1 MHASGE
7 LNMNDEESGAGG
19 PTQAAADP
27 PINRLT
33 TGNRE
38 LDHILDG
45 GLPENSINIIMGDPG
60 SGKTAL
66 AEELIFANADD
77 ERRPVLYL
85 TTLSEPLDKVIKY
98 LQQFRFF
105 DADKMGRSVLYEGI
119 GDELATKGI
128 GALLVRLK
136 DAIKTSSP
144 KIIVVDSFKAIHDL
158 ATSTHEMRLMLH
170 EVAGLLSAY
179 NTTVLLVGEY
189 RHEDIA
195 RFPEFAVA
203 DGIIELARNALGT
216 RDERYLRVFKLRGSS
231 YRQGTHAFDISSA
244 GVAVYPRL
252 VSPAEAAS
260 YKRDVGRTA
269 SGVPGLDPM
278 LAGGFWAGSATL
290 LAGPTGSGKTT
301 MGIQF
306 IVEGLRR
313 GERCLLVNFQE
324 NPTQLAYQ
332 MEEIGGPLDASARSR
347 LELLYYSAVELSID
361 RIVVSIFQAL
371 RRGPISRVV
380 IDALG
385 DLAIAA
391 GDPTRMHDYLYA
403 LVQHFAVMGV
413 SSLFTL
419 ETDPP
424 IMASDETHGRLS
436 HMTDNIVFLEI
447 RAHDGVVGRT
457 LRIAKAR
464 GVAHD
469 LQARELQIDARGL
482 RIVKARE

>member
-1 MHASGE
+1 MNGE
-7 LNMNDEESGAGG
+7 AKRSGG
-19 PTQAAADP
+19 PAQGAAGF
-27 PINRLT
+27 PISRLT

-38 LDHILDG
+38 LDGILG
-45 GLPENSINIIMGDPG
+45 GGIPENSINIIMGEPG

-66 AEELIFANADD
+66 AEEFVFANADD

-105 DADKMGRSVLYEGI
+105 DMTKMGRAVLYEGL
-119 GDELATKGI
+119 GPELVANGV
-128 GALLVRLK
+128 GALLPRLK
-136 DAIKTSSP
+136 NAIKTLSP
-144 KIIVVDSFKAIHDL
+144 KIIVIDSFKAIHDL
-158 ATSTHEMRLMLH
+158 AKSRQEMRLMLH
-170 EVAGLLSAY
+170 EIAGLFAAY

-195 RFPEFAVA
+195 TFPEFAVT
-203 DGIIELARNALGT
+203 DGIIELARNALGA
-216 RDERYLRVFKLRGSS
+216 RDERSLRVFKLRGSS
-231 YRQGTHAFDISSA
+231 YQRGFHAFDITSE
-244 GVAVYPRL
+244 GLQVYPRL
-252 VSPAEAAS
+252 VSPVEAAS
-260 YKRDVGRTA
+260 YKRDASRTP

-278 LAGGFWAGSATL
+278 LKGGLWTGSATL
-290 LAGPTGSGKTT
+290 LAGPTGAGKTT

-324 NPTQLAYQ
+324 NPTQLAHQ
-332 MEEIGGPLDASARSR
+332 MEQIGGKLDDDSRGR

-361 RIVVSIFQAL
+361 KIVVSIFQAL
-371 RRGPISRVV
+371 RRGGVRRVV

-385 DLAIAA
+385 DLAGAA
-391 GDPTRMHDYLYA
+391 SDPARMHDYLYA

-413 SSLFTL
+413 SSMLTL

-424 IMASDETHGRLS
+424 VLVSTDHHGRLS
-436 HMTDNIVFLEI
+436 HMTDNIIFLEI
-447 RAHDGVVGRT
+447 REKEGIVGRR

-464 GVAHD
+464 GLAHD
-469 LQARELQIDARGL
+469 LQWRELQIDAQGL
-482 RIVKARE
+482 HVVEGRR